1 MRVFSWSAMD
11 VPRPGWVPVGGAL
24 AAVGALVTA
33 AVVTAAVVS
42 VPAGASAAVAARAAE
57 LTETFGYVGATAQS
71 TVVPD
76 GASNVNVSV
85 IGGMGGVTH
94 GASVTVTGG
103 DGADVT
109 GTMAVTPGEHLRLLV
124 AGRGGDGAGRTHP
137 GDGGWGATGYGG
149 RGGSGFNGAYDA
161 AGGGGASAIEIG
173 GTPAVIAGGGGGA
186 GGRGFTA
193 RSDIGGQGGSSG
205 ATVDSGHKG
214 YGPDA
219 GRGGVGGVKVSG
231 PGGGGDNGS
240 YTGGGGGGGAAG
252 YRGGGGGGGGGFFG
266 GGGGGGG
273 AGSSH
278 YTAAL
283 ESARMVRG
291 VTADGNGLI
300 TLTWNNVAAPVCF
313 DETVQVPR
321 DSLGIAFR
329 LHCTPASRPTGFQI
343 VSGPQHGNLTDVN
356 LTAGTFTYIPDRGF
370 TGTDSLEYQ
379 AFTADRVSAVYT
391 VLFLVRE
398 PTPMH
403 LTASATRI
411 ELGGEFVLTV
421 VMPPGATG
429 HVGFYDLHHG
439 ELAGIGTAS
448 ITDGVAVL
456 DRPTRELGP
465 GEHLIHASYGG
476 DARYEPSDSNT
487 VAVTVTGR

>member
-1 MRVFSWSAMD
+1 MRGSSWPAMN
-11 VPRPGWVPVGGAL
+11 VPRPNWAL
-24 AAVGALVTA
+24 IGGALVTA
-33 AVVTAAVVS
+33 AAVVTAVVS
-42 VPAGASAAVAARAAE
+42 VPGGASAAVAAPAAE

-71 TVVPD
+71 VVVPD
-76 GASNVNVSV
+76 GASTVYVSV
-85 IGGMGGVTH
+85 IGGMGGATH
-94 GASVTVTGG
+94 AGSVGVTGG
-103 DGADVT
+103 DGAHVT
-109 GTMAVTPGEHLRLLV
+109 GTIAVIAGEHLELLV
-124 AGRGGDGAGRTHP
+124 AGRGGDGVGRTHP

-149 RGGSGFNGAYDA
+149 RGGSAFNGSNDA

-173 GTPAVIAGGGGGA
+173 GTPVVIAGGGGGA
-186 GGRGFTA
+186 GGHGVHKAFSA
-193 RSDIGGQGGSSG
+193 GGHGGSSG
-205 ATVDSGHKG
+205 ETVDSGHNG
-214 YGPDA
+214 SGGDA

-231 PGGGGDNGS
+231 PGGAGDNGS

-283 ESARMVRG
+283 GSARVVRG

-321 DSLGIAFR
+321 DSLGIAVR

-343 VSGPQHGNLTDVN
+343 VSGPQHGNLADVN

-370 TGTDSLEYQ
+370 TGTDSLKYE

-391 VLFLVRE
+391 VVFLVRE

-403 LTASATRI
+403 LTARI
-411 ELGGEFVLTV
+411 EPGGDLVLAV

-429 HVGFYDLHHG
+429 HVGFYDLYHG
-439 ELAGIGTAS
+439 ELAGIGTAG
-448 ITDGVAVL
+448 IIDEAAVL
-456 DRPTRELGP
+456 DRPTSAFGP
-465 GEHLIHASYGG
+465 GEHLFYASYGG
-476 DARYEPSDSNT
+476 DARYEPSQSNT
-487 VAVTVTGR
+487 VTVTVTSR